1 MHKILIS
8 VLWLALICS
17 FGFAQE
23 ASQNSINLIVTDKEN
38 NFVGDMKKEEIAL
51 FIDGKEQSNFLI
63 DKQTS
68 PLIYVL
74 AVDSSGSM
82 RSIFGDILNSAK
94 IMVSQNNQN
103 DLTLLMRF
111 ISSDKIQVADKFSSD
126 EKYLH
131 SNLNLFAVEG
141 GQTAVIDAIFKS
153 VQTVAEQEGVGEDYR
168 RSVVVVSDGEDRDS
182 LNTQEQLIKL
192 LQKEKVQ
199 IFFVG
204 LINELDKEG
213 GFISKSPRE
222 KSKKFIQKITEA
234 SGGAAIYPKK
244 IEQLPEIAKQII
256 SLLHTQ
262 YILKF
267 QFPDNIKKSAK
278 IEIRSAKSSKRK
290 NLDFHF
296 RR

>member
-51 FIDGKEQSNFLI
+51 FIDGKEHSNFLI

-111 ISSDKIQVADKFSSD
+111 ISSDKIQVTDKFSSD

-199 IFFVG
+199 IFFIG

-256 SLLHTQ
+256 SLLRTQ

-267 QFPDNIKKSAK
+267 QLPDNIKKSAK

-290 NLDFHF
+290 NLNFHF